1 SRSDRAALGS
11 SEDRPTAKSS
21 LQSGPKRSPIESGD
35 TVRIKF
41 SFPRNSLAPPTCDS
55 PALEGRATACGQK
68 FVKSERKRLSCSTFD
83 SALFTLRFYRR
94 LHFRETSDCPALE
107 GQVDGPA
114 LAGCRF
120 ATGSP

>member
-55 PALEGRATACGQK
+55 PAPAGEGEKSAS
-68 FVKSERKRLSCSTFD
+68 FVIQFSDSGRHCEPTGPHEARPDDRLRE
-83 SALFTLRFYRR
+83 AI
-94 LHFRETSDCPALE
+94 HFAAQREEWIASSLSL
-107 GQVDGPA
+107 
-114 LAGCRF
+114 LAM
-120 ATGSP
+120 